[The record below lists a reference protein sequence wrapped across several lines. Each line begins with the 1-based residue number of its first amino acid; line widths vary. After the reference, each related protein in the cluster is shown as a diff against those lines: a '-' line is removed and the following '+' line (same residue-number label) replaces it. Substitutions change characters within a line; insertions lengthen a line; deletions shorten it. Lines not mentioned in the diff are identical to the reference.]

1 MSKKGDRRKSGS
13 ISLVTLALALLLL
26 AGLASCTRHHLSD
39 TPAARRELA
48 KSVAGLENIKIG
60 GQDWTAYTSA
70 RTAYLIP
77 GDGVQFP
84 EPGVFILD
92 PLHGAG
98 RGAALTRDGYY
109 LTANH
114 VVDATDVPCMLD
126 LARAPGVH
134 RGRVVERFKSCD
146 MALVKFDIRPKVWF
160 TDWQKAPKVGERVFA
175 AAATGS
181 WQQAQLSGNG
191 GFEGSGEVIEVAS
204 IYGGSSIGAMAAK
217 TSLPARGG
225 MSGAPLINGDGS
237 LVGVMLE
244 SRDAPL
250 HLPNFKVSVS
260 GMVAPE
266 VLRDL
271 IDKDRRRRR

>member
-1 MSKKGDRRKSGS
+1 MSKRGNTEAVRVAVL
-13 ISLVTLALALLLL
+13 ILSLLMV
-26 AGLASCTRHHLSD
+26 AGLPSCTRHHLSD

-48 KSVAGLENIKIG
+48 KSVAGLENVKIC
-60 GQDWTAYTSA
+60 GQKWTAYASA

-126 LARAPGVH
+126 LGRSPGVH
-134 RGRVVERFKSCD
+134 RGRVVERFETCD

-160 TDWQKAPKVGERVFA
+160 TDWREAPKAGERIYA

-191 GFEGSGEVIEVAS
+191 GFEGSGEVIEVAP
-204 IYGGSSIGAMAAK
+204 IYGGSAIGAMAAK

-225 MSGAPLINGDGS
+225 MSGAPLVDGDGG

-250 HLPNFKVSVS
+250 HLPDFKVSVS
-260 GMVAPE
+260 GMVSPD
-266 VLRDL
+266 VLKRL
-271 IDKDRRRRR
+271 ISEDRSKH

>member
-1 MSKKGDRRKSGS
+1 MSKRGGKGWSRFAALTL
-13 ISLVTLALALLLL
+13 SLLIL
-26 AGLASCTRHHLSD
+26 AGLSSCTRHHLSD

-48 KSVAGLENIKIG
+48 KSVVGLESVEIR
-60 GQDWTAYTSA
+60 GQQWTAYASA

-98 RGAALTRDGYY
+98 RGAALTRDGYF

-126 LARAPGVH
+126 LGRSPGVH
-134 RGRVVERFKSCD
+134 RGRVVERFESCD
-146 MALVKFDIRPKVWF
+146 MALVKFDIRLKEWF
-160 TDWQKAPKVGERVFA
+160 TEWEKAPKVGEQLFA

-191 GFEGSGEVIEVAS
+191 GFQGSGQVIEVAP

-225 MSGAPLINGDGS
+225 MSGAPLVNSDGG

-250 HLPNFKVSVS
+250 HLPDFKVSVS

-266 VLRDL
+266 VLKRM
-271 IDKDRRRRR
+271 IDEDRRKH

>member
-1 MSKKGDRRKSGS
+1 MSKRGKRGALKFALRLL
-13 ISLVTLALALLLL
+13 SLLTFTALT
-26 AGLASCTRHHLSD
+26 SCTRHHLSD

-48 KSVAGLENIKIG
+48 KSVVGLENVEIR
-60 GQDWTAYTSA
+60 GQKWTAYASA

-126 LARAPGVH
+126 LGRSPGVH
-134 RGRVVERFKSCD
+134 RGRVVERFETCD
-146 MALVKFDIRPKVWF
+146 MALVKFDVRPKVWF
-160 TDWQKAPKVGERVFA
+160 TDWQTAPKVGDRVFA

-191 GFEGSGEVIEVAS
+191 GFEGSGEVIEVAP

-225 MSGAPLINGDGS
+225 MSGAPLVNTDGG

-250 HLPNFKVSVS
+250 HLPDFKVSVS
-260 GMVAPE
+260 GMVAPD
-266 VLRDL
+266 VLKGL
-271 IDKDRRRRR
+271 IDKDRREH

>member
-1 MSKKGDRRKSGS
+1 MSNRGEMETARV
-13 ISLVTLALALLLL
+13 VTLTLSLLLV
-26 AGLASCTRHHLSD
+26 AAFSSCTRHHLSD

-48 KSVAGLENIKIG
+48 KSVAGLEDVKIR
-60 GQDWTAYTSA
+60 GQNWTAYASA

-126 LARAPGVH
+126 LGRSPGVH
-134 RGRVVERFKSCD
+134 RGRVVERFETCD

-160 TDWQKAPKVGERVFA
+160 SDWQKAPKVGERVFA

-191 GFEGSGEVIEVAS
+191 GFEGSGEVIEVAP
-204 IYGGSSIGAMAAK
+204 IYGGAPIGAMAAK

-225 MSGAPLINGDGS
+225 MSGAPLVNSSGD

-250 HLPNFKVSVS
+250 LLPDFKVSVS
-260 GMVAPE
+260 GMVAPQ
-266 VLRDL
+266 VLKRL
-271 IDKDRRRRR
+271 ISEDRRKH